1 MANIQ
6 EYLNKILSARYGK
19 DVRQS
24 IHDGIS
30 AINDE
35 VVDYG
40 TTASEAAMLAESAM
54 RDAENARDATYNYK
68 EEATNAALSASTST
82 EDAHDY
88 AADASQSAAS
98 ASTYMSYAE
107 EYALDAQDYAEQ
119 AERIAEGLGGT
130 LIPMGTI
137 TFAELPDTSKSGYL
151 YNISNEFTT
160 TARFKEGSGRT
171 IPAGSNVFYTADG
184 YWDVLAG
191 SPVTGVK
198 GSAESS
204 YRRGNVN
211 ITPANIGLGN
221 VPNVSTNNQ
230 TPTYT
235 ASTSLTAL
243 TSGEKLS
250 VAFGKIAKAIA
261 DLISHLADTV
271 SHITAL
277 ERTAWNNAKDKS
289 DVTNIAYGTCTTA
302 GNVSEKVVTLD
313 GNDNWTL
320 KKGAIIMV
328 KFTNSN
334 SASNVTLNVNGTGGK
349 QIWYGTSVHTGNS
362 AVVSGEQG
370 RYHMYVYDGTY
381 WAWVSHGQDA
391 NTTYTNQVLGQ
402 GYATCTTAAATTA
415 KVATLSGYT
424 KTLYGIVAV
433 KFTYAVPANATLNIN
448 NRGASA
454 IYYRGSAITAGVIKA
469 GNTATFMYD
478 GSYYQLL
485 TIDKLTAS
493 DVGAVSTGGG
503 TLTGQIS
510 GENGDGDETW
520 YIDED
525 GYAQLVRLNGT
536 NVPANPKFTDTVVSV
551 TNGHLLKNLTV
562 NASAGTETVL
572 DTISVANGTYLVS
585 VNIRSDATF
594 TGRWF
599 TRLNSE
605 GDWKLFNNSP
615 TTINYTTIVTV
626 TNGTIPINFMPDNAV
641 SGVTLY
647 SDIGIIKLF

>member
-1 MANIQ
+1 MAV
-6 EYLNKILSARYGK
+6 NK
-19 DVRQS
+19 
-24 IHDGIS
+24 
-30 AINDE
+30 
-35 VVDYG
+35 VDYSG
-40 TTASEAAMLAESAM
+40 ETLIDLTEDTVTPDVLLSGETAH
-54 RDAENARDATYNYK
+54 
-68 EEATNAALSASTST
+68 SASG
-82 EDAHDY
+82 EV
-88 AADASQSAAS
+88 
-98 ASTYMSYAE
+98 
-107 EYALDAQDYAEQ
+107 
-119 AERIAEGLGGT
+119 I
-130 LIPMGTI
+130 
-137 TFAELPDTSKSGYL
+137 K
-151 YNISNEFTT
+151 
-160 TARFKEGSGRT
+160 GR
-171 IPAGSNVFYTADG
+171 AV
-184 YWDVLAG
+184 
-191 SPVTGVK
+191 
-198 GSAESS
+198 
-204 YRRGNVN
+204 
-211 ITPANIGLGN
+211 
-221 VPNVSTNNQ
+221 VPTC
-230 TPTYT
+230 
-235 ASTSLTAL
+235 
-243 TSGEKLS
+243 
-250 VAFGKIAKAIA
+250 
-261 DLISHLADTV
+261 
-271 SHITAL
+271 
-277 ERTAWNNAKDKS
+277 
-289 DVTNIAYGTCTTA
+289 GTCDTA
-302 GNVSEKVVTLD
+302 GNVAEKVVTLE
-313 GNDNWTL
+313 GNDNWEL

-402 GYATCTTAAATTA
+402 GYATCTTSAATTA
-415 KVATLSGYT
+415 KVATLSRYG
-424 KTLYGIVAV
+424 KTLGGIVAV

-493 DVGAVSTGGG
+493 DVGAVSRSGD
-503 TLTGQIS
+503 TLEGQIS
-510 GENGDGDETW
+510 GINADGDETW

-525 GYAQLVRLNGT
+525 GWAQLVRLNGT
-536 NVPANPKFTDTVVSV
+536 DVPANPKFTDTVVSV
-551 TNGHLLKNLTV
+551 TNGHRLKTLTI

-572 DTISVANGTYLVS
+572 DTISVANGTYLVT

-599 TRLNSE
+599 TRLSE
-605 GDWKLFNNSP
+605 GDWMLFNNSP
-615 TTINYTTIVTV
+615 TTTNYTTIVTV